1 MVATRRSH
9 EAKKNLQTS
18 VDLVRKEVNVQEM
31 TLDEL
36 RIEVRTLLKVYL
48 NLMMIVYIHS
58 KFATIKP
65 VSKVERAVIH
75 SHKRQFLH
83 QIYLS

>member
-9 EAKKNLQTS
+9 ESKKGNLNT

-36 RIEVRTLLKVYL
+36 RIEV
-48 NLMMIVYIHS
+48 N
-58 KFATIKP
+58 
-65 VSKVERAVIH
+65 
-75 SHKRQFLH
+75 
-83 QIYLS
+83 

>member
-9 EAKKNLQTS
+9 EARKSLQTT

-36 RIEVRTLLKVYL
+36 RIEVRKT
-48 NLMMIVYIHS
+48 
-58 KFATIKP
+58 KFRRI
-65 VSKVERAVIH
+65 
-75 SHKRQFLH
+75 
-83 QIYLS
+83 

>member
-9 EAKKNLQTS
+9 ESNSKKGLQTS

-36 RIEVRTLLKVYL
+36 RIEVMSQL
-48 NLMMIVYIHS
+48 NPNN
-58 KFATIKP
+58 A
-65 VSKVERAVIH
+65 
-75 SHKRQFLH
+75 
-83 QIYLS
+83 LS